1 MSAWKQILLSVAVV
15 GLIGFLWFVFFPGAR
30 DVVAQLAFYKAL
42 QFGGPQPDVSK
53 DAAKPAAAGAKD
65 AGARG
70 GKDRGSR
77 VASVVVK
84 PVMTEVMNTRIAALG
99 TGVAL
104 HSVTVLPSA
113 SGRLT
118 DVLVHAGQEVKIG
131 DVLAQLDATSQ
142 TIAFD
147 KAQLALNDAKASLAR
162 SQALVRSKS
171 ISETQLQQAQ
181 LAVDNAELSLRSAR
195 DDLQNRSIIAP
206 IKGTIGLVQA
216 SVGNEITA
224 SSVITTIED
233 DSAILV
239 NFWLPEVLV
248 GLVQV
253 GDPAVAVLV
262 ARPDM
267 TFPALVVG
275 IDNKVDSASGTY
287 EVQARLENDGRGLR
301 PGMSFSV
308 TMGFPGET
316 HVAVDPLSILWGS
329 DGAYVWRFVDDKV
342 EKVQVRVI
350 QRNSETVLVSGD
362 LTAGDLIVT
371 EGLEG
376 LMPGATVKIFDQAQ
390 DQSAPAAGN

>member
-1 MSAWKQILLSVAVV
+1 MSAWKQIILSVAVV
-15 GLIGFLWFVFFPGAR
+15 GLIGVLWFGFFPGAR
-30 DVVAQLAFYKAL
+30 EMVRQQGFYKAMS
-42 QFGGPQPDVSK
+42 FGAAQPDSTK
-53 DAAKPAAAGAKD
+53 DAAKPAETGASGSGGGK
-65 AGARG
+65 GRG
-70 GKDRGSR
+70 GRIT
-77 VASVVVK
+77 SVVVK
-84 PVMTEVMNTRIAALG
+84 PAVNETINTRIAALG
-99 TGVAL
+99 TGVAQ

-118 DVLVHAGQEVKIG
+118 AVPVQAGQEVKVG

-142 TIAFD
+142 TIAHD
-147 KAQLALNDAKASLAR
+147 KAQLALDDAKASLAR

-181 LAVDNAELSLRSAR
+181 LAVDNVSLGLRSAQ

-206 IKGTIGLVQA
+206 IEGTVGLVQV

-239 NFWLPEVLV
+239 NFWLPEVLM
-248 GLVQV
+248 GSVQI
-253 GDPAVAVLV
+253 GDPALAVLV
-262 ARPDM
+262 ARPDA
-267 TFPALVVG
+267 TFPAQVVG

-287 EVQARLENDGRGLR
+287 EVQARLENAGRRLR

-308 TMGFPGET
+308 TMEFPGET

-329 DGAYVWRFVDDKV
+329 DGAYVWRLVDDKV
-342 EKVQVRVI
+342 QKIQVRVI
-350 QRNSETVLVSGD
+350 QRNSETVLVSGAMA
-362 LTAGDLIVT
+362 AGDLIVI

-376 LMPGATVKIFDQAQ
+376 LTPGAKARILDQTQ
-390 DQSAPAAGN
+390 DPPPTAGGN